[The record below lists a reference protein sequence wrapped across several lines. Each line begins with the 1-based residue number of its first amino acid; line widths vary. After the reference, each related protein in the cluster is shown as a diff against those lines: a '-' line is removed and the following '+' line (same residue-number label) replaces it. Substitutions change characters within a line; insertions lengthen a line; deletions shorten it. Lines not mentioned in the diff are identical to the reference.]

1 MAQIETKVSA
11 NRAHAI
17 DASKEIMN
25 PEEFHTPHDV
35 APSVTL
41 STGEQVT
48 ENQFFAMREELA
60 KAREHM
66 EEIDRD
72 RVATES
78 QLRNAHDLMALVKRQ
93 AEGNVWNPEAN
104 YAREL
109 AMRVLYWAHRT
120 DRCEDVERAL
130 RVAGIDPEEIEMP
143 YEAVAEISVTLPIR
157 IDVTGVATRQA
168 IRQESYAIEQN
179 ASFSREDIAVAIEQK
194 IRLMVSEFETDEPKE
209 VLTQMLRRSTID
221 YTVENVTDATVTRPT
236 FMSDEDDERV
246 SAIG

>member
-1 MAQIETKVSA
+1 MAEIETKVSA
-11 NRAHAI
+11 TRAHAI
-17 DASKEIMN
+17 DACKEIM
-25 PEEFHTPHDV
+25 EQEQFYIEHDV
-35 APSVTL
+35 TPSVTL

-48 ENQFFAMREELA
+48 ESQFFAMREELE

-78 QLRNAHDLMALVKRQ
+78 RLRNAHDLMALVKRQ
-93 AEGNVWNPEAN
+93 AEGTVWNPEAS

-120 DRCEDVERAL
+120 DKCEDVERAL

-143 YEAVAEISVTLPIR
+143 YEAVAEINVTLPIR

-168 IRQESYAIEQN
+168 IQHESYAIEEN
-179 ASFSREDIAVAIEQK
+179 ASYSREDVAKAIEEK
-194 IRLMVSEFETDEPKE
+194 IRELASEFETDDAMEI
-209 VLTQMLRRSTID
+209 VTRMLRRQTID
-221 YTVENVTDATVTRPT
+221 YTVENVTEAVVTRPT
-236 FMSDEDDERV
+236 FMTDEDEERV
-246 SAIG
+246 GYIG